1 MGAESSTLAMEKTL
15 VSVRSRS
22 SFPRRCP
29 PFAAL
34 HRARSEASALRFAAA
49 RATAARAAA
58 LPAPRR

>member
-15 VSVRSRS
+15 VSVFARVL
-22 SFPRRCP
+22 PAPLP

-34 HRARSEASALRFAAA
+34 HRARSEAGALRFAAA